1 MQYALMHTPI
11 FRRSPQR
18 RSLEGDP
25 AQVRG
30 AHHGLGVS
38 FDEALTRLSFIV

>member
-1 MQYALMHTPI
+1 MHEPI

-30 AHHGLGVS
+30 CNHGLGVS
-38 FDEALTRLSFIV
+38 FDEALAR